1 MKQHAYSLE
10 EQIVSQTPEATIP
23 TTGAASGQPG
33 EPAVDPKNVVRFP
46 DGLPGFEACRRFV
59 VISSDDVA
67 PMQYLHAIEGPAA
80 SFLVMDPS
88 LALPNYR
95 FELSASD
102 RKRLEVA
109 DTTALVWLAIVT
121 VTDDGGA
128 TVNLRAP
135 VVINPDSMIG
145 CQVMPH
151 QCVYPLRHVL
161 AEPN

>member
-1 MKQHAYSLE
+1 M
-10 EQIVSQTPEATIP
+10 SQTPEATQP
-23 TTGAASGQPG
+23 KAGAASEQPG
-33 EPAVDPKNVVRFP
+33 EPVVDPKSVVRFP

-59 VISSDDVA
+59 VISSEDVA
-67 PMQYLHAIEGPAA
+67 PMQYLHAVEGPAA

-95 FELSASD
+95 FELSAGD
-102 RKRLEVA
+102 RKRLEA
-109 DTTALVWLAIVT
+109 TETTTLVWLAIVT
-121 VTDDGGA
+121 VTEDGGA

-161 AEPN
+161 AEPK